1 MIDKIKILLGT
12 GLFSG
17 YVPFVPGTAG
27 SAVALLVYFIPGFRN
42 LSVILPMIISF
53 FFIGIPLGSYFESK
67 YGNDPQIFTLDEIVG
82 TWISLLIVPEDI
94 ILILAAFIIWRI
106 LDIVKPFPAKSAEKL
121 RGGIGIMLDDVV
133 SAMYSL
139 IIIYIF
145 KILFYQ

>member
-1 MIDKIKILLGT
+1 MMDKIKILLGT

-27 SAVALLVYFIPGFRN
+27 SVVALLVYFIPGFRN

-82 TWISLLIVPEDI
+82 TWISLLIVPADI